1 MEHFAAELPSCCANA
16 RPSGL
21 RAVHFSVTIIFLR
34 AILIEGLMRDPSPK
48 RWNRS
53 CSQVTLMPTS
63 AASETD
69 YRLLRMNLPDLRINY
84 DPIDPDQF
92 DRPIVSFCIETGQ
105 DNDELPLHSHKKG
118 QLVVASHGSVMCR
131 APGGLWIVPPQG
143 AVWIPAGV
151 MHSNCV
157 SDHGKVYVVFI
168 DTQASMLPN
177 TCCTFTISS
186 LVRELIHRLSVFPPL
201 YPVEGPTSRLGR
213 VLLDELVQMSTEQ
226 MYLPISADSRLQH
239 LAASLLNDP
248 GDRSTMNELA
258 ARYAMSE
265 RTFARLVLKE
275 TGMTFGRWRRRLH
288 ILVALQRLSAG
299 SSVQAVSLDL
309 GYEMPS
315 AFITMFKKA
324 MGKSPRRFLAERSS
338 FVSRELSE

>member
-1 MEHFAAELPSCCANA
+1 MQK
-16 RPSGL
+16 
-21 RAVHFSVTIIFLR
+21 
-34 AILIEGLMRDPSPK
+34 SPA
-48 RWNRS
+48 
-53 CSQVTLMPTS
+53 L
-63 AASETD
+63 ETD
-69 YRLLRMNLPDLRINY
+69 QGFARMNVPDVRINY

-92 DRPIVSFCIETGQ
+92 DRPIVAMSIETGQ
-105 DNDELPLHSHKKG
+105 GNEELPLHSHRKG

-151 MHSNCV
+151 LHSNCM
-157 SDHGKVYVVFI
+157 SEAKKVYVVFI
-168 DTQASMLPN
+168 DPQASALPT

-201 YPVEGPTSRLGR
+201 YPIEGPTSRLGR

-239 LAASLLNDP
+239 LAASLLDDP
-248 GDRSTMNELA
+248 ADRSTVDELA

-275 TGMTFGRWRRRLH
+275 TGMTFGRWRQRLH
-288 ILVALQRLSAG
+288 ILVALQRLSTG

-309 GYEMPS
+309 GYETPS
-315 AFITMFKKA
+315 AFITMFKKT
-324 MGKSPRRFLAERSS
+324 MSKSPRRFLAERSS
-338 FVSRELSE
+338 FVSHEPFE

>member
-1 MEHFAAELPSCCANA
+1 MHK
-16 RPSGL
+16 
-21 RAVHFSVTIIFLR
+21 
-34 AILIEGLMRDPSPK
+34 SP
-48 RWNRS
+48 
-53 CSQVTLMPTS
+53 
-63 AASETD
+63 AFETD
-69 YRLLRMNLPDLRINY
+69 HGFARMNLPDLRINY

-151 MHSNCV
+151 LHSNRV
-157 SDHGKVYVVFI
+157 SDNGKVYVVFI
-168 DTQASMLPN
+168 DPLASMLPT

-201 YPVEGPTSRLGR
+201 YPIEGPTSRLGR

-226 MYLPISADSRLQH
+226 MYLPISTDSRLQH
-239 LAASLLNDP
+239 LAVSLLNDP
-248 GDRSTMNELA
+248 ADRSTVEELA

-265 RTFARLVLKE
+265 RTFARLVFKE
-275 TGMTFGRWRRRLH
+275 TGMTFGRWRQRLH

-309 GYEMPS
+309 GYETPS
-315 AFITMFKKA
+315 AFITMFKKT

-338 FVSRELSE
+338 FISHEPFA